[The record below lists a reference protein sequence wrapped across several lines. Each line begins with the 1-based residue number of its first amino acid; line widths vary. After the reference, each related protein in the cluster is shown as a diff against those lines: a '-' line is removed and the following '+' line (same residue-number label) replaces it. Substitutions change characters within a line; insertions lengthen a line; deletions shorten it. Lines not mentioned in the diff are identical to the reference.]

1 MELMLLQHEQE
12 LMFPY
17 CEGCS
22 VVQCIGVASLAGS
35 GLVFGENSLQ
45 YSGLVFGEKTVST
58 VVQCSVANW
67 FLLRG
72 QWPV

>member
-1 MELMLLQHEQE
+1 MEPQQE

-22 VVQCIGVASLAGS
+22 VVQCIGVASLLGS
-35 GLVFGENSLQ
+35 GLVFGENSMQ

-58 VVQCSVANW
+58 VVQCSGFW
-67 FLLRG
+67 
-72 QWPV
+72 